1 MCTHTCFSKQIG
13 GYNWQYTFINRYYKV
28 RLLLFFNINVLYIEE
43 GQRKNKKNCNLR
55 FAYIL
60 LH

>member
-28 RLLLFFNINVLYIEE
+28 RLLLFLNINIDILYIEE
-43 GQRKNKKNCNLR
+43 GQRKNGKK
-55 FAYIL
+55 
-60 LH
+60 